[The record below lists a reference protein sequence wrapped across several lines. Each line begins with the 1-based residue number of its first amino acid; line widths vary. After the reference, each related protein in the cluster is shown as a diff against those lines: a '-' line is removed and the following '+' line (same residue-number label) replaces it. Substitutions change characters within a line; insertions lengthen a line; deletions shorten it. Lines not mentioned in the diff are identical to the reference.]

1 MLAVYHYLKR
11 ICFLWLLLVATSL
24 FGQNNNDK
32 DILSVQHFD
41 LQDGLEV
48 GDLQSLVFDKEGW
61 LWISGLES
69 DLGAST
75 FLQNTPKLQWFD
87 GYNFH
92 SVAIPVDEK
101 FSPRV
106 VNLYKR
112 TDGLFYLSLISNDSD
127 RLFLFDPSNL
137 DFQSIPLPAV
147 AHRVDISNMFVQNEN
162 AFVVLDAAEE
172 TYLYRLNSDLS
183 FEKLF
188 KLRTE
193 SGQSYLYQV
202 IAFDDHFLVSE
213 ARVGVMAYAP
223 NGDILKE
230 FSYEDMG
237 LKKVTNPEVLALV
250 DHFSFEDAYHFVLK
264 YDKGVY
270 EYDDQ
275 TMSWSQ
281 SKFEIPN
288 LSDPFVT
295 SLFQSRNAINDSF
308 GNVAWFS
315 KAGNQN
321 LIKREYIQQGN
332 QAASVLVEVKDLI
345 NAGSHDLH
353 KELYLAELGRLTRLV
368 FKNTSVNNFL
378 EDYSIR
384 SIVHYRGNQYLVATE
399 ANGFYLI
406 NVKENTV
413 ERFPLLLKGQ
423 PFSASEIRGVFLS
436 KEGVW
441 TNYNEGILLIDTATH
456 EVERFRHYPVS
467 AMVDD
472 GDRIVY
478 GATHF
483 PLMEFDKVNK
493 VNRPLSKNDSLRV
506 LDLVEF
512 DGSFYASTADGLF
525 RYNDSQEAFVDIP
538 IAPDKLMML
547 SISTQLGLL
556 FTTNDGR
563 VYRIKDEGSK
573 PELIFTD
580 PAASPIATVFEDKE
594 NNLWFATF
602 AGLIKY
608 YPSTKKVQRFI
619 EDDGFSNNEF
629 NRYSFLQ
636 TEDGG
641 VFLGAIRGLNFF
653 HPKDLKKLEKGGEVV
668 LTSLTYF
675 DNKSNANTN
684 ITAHAELADVK
695 DVSLPAENKFLR
707 IQVAPAGLTQPTQVN
722 MEFKLNDG
730 EWLQIKQPGEIQFNN
745 LGAGQYLLKVRMV
758 DSEGTPFGKDLML
771 NIHAKEF
778 FYRTLWF
785 GLLCLL
791 LVVMVSYY
799 FIRQANKA
807 RALGQHYSRSLLK
820 VQEEERMRIS
830 RDLHDSVGQQLILL
844 KNQANASHDQQM
856 VKNVSATLEEVRS
869 ITRNLHPV
877 VLSRLG
883 LTAALE
889 ELIRKLDENTEV
901 FFAIELENIDGL
913 FDAEEELNL
922 YRIIQE
928 ALNNIVKHANA
939 VSAKLTI
946 VRKKNKVLINIQD
959 NGKGFSIEDE
969 QQSSSSLGLKT
980 LQERMAML
988 KGKVR
993 IESGDLGTQIV
1004 LEIPLK

>member
-1 MLAVYHYLKR
+1 M
-11 ICFLWLLLVATSL
+11 VATSL
-24 FGQNNNDK
+24 LGQNNNDK
-32 DILSVQHFD
+32 DVLSIQHFD
-41 LQDGLEV
+41 VQDGLEV

-92 SVAIPVDEK
+92 TVAIPVDEK

-147 AHRVDISNMFVQNEN
+147 ADRVDISNMFVQNEN

-321 LIKREYIQQGN
+321 LIKREYVQQGN

-384 SIVHYRGNQYLVATE
+384 SIVHYRGNRYLVATE

-441 TNYNEGILLIDTATH
+441 TNYNEGVLLIDTATH

-493 VNRPLSKNDSLRV
+493 INRPLSKNDSLRV

-525 RYNDSQEAFVDIP
+525 RYKDSQEAFVDIP
-538 IAPDKLMML
+538 IAPDELMML
-547 SISTQLGLL
+547 SVSTQLGLL

-608 YPSTKKVQRFI
+608 NPDSKEVQRFI

-684 ITAHAELADVK
+684 VAALAELNNVK
-695 DVSLPAENKFLR
+695 EVSLPAENKFLR
-707 IQVAPAGLTQPTQVN
+707 IQVAPARLTQPTQVN

-730 EWLQIKQPGEIQFNN
+730 EWLPIKQPGEIQFNN

-791 LVVMVSYY
+791 LVVVVSYY

-844 KNQANASHDQQM
+844 KNQANASRDQQM

-913 FDAEEELNL
+913 FDGDEELNL

>member
-1 MLAVYHYLKR
+1 MLAFYQSLKR
-11 ICFLWLLLVATSL
+11 ICFLWLLVVMVPL
-24 FGQNNNDK
+24 FGQSYNDK
-32 DILSVQHFD
+32 DILSVQHFNV
-41 LQDGLEV
+41 QDGLEV
-48 GDLQSLVFDKEGW
+48 GDIQSLAFDNAGW

-92 SVAIPVDEK
+92 TVAIPVDDK

-106 VNLYKR
+106 VNLYER
-112 TDGLFYLSLISNDSD
+112 SDGLFYLSLISNHSD
-127 RLFLFDPSNL
+127 KLFLFDPSTL
-137 DFQSIPLPAV
+137 DFKPITLPTV
-147 AHRVDISNMFVQNEN
+147 VGRIDIANMFVQKEDT
-162 AFVVLDAAEE
+162 FIVLDEGEE

-188 KLRTE
+188 KLHTE

-202 IAFDDHFLVSE
+202 IAFNDHFLVSE
-213 ARVGVMAYAP
+213 ARVGVIVYAP
-223 NGDILKE
+223 NGDILKV
-230 FSYEDMG
+230 FNYEDFG
-237 LKKVTNPEVLALV
+237 LKKATNSEVMALV
-250 DHFSFEDAYHFVLK
+250 DHFWFEDAHHFVLK

-270 EYDDQ
+270 EYHEQ

-281 SKFEIPN
+281 SEFEIPS
-288 LSDPFVT
+288 LTDPHVT

-321 LIKREYIQQGN
+321 LIKREYLQQGN
-332 QAASVLVEVKDLI
+332 QAARVLVDVKDLI

-353 KELYLAELGRLTRLV
+353 KELYLAELGRLTRIV

-384 SIVHYRGNQYLVATE
+384 SIAHYRGNQYLAATE
-399 ANGFYLI
+399 ANGLFLI
-406 NVKENTV
+406 NIEKNTV
-413 ERFPLLLKGQ
+413 EQYPLFSNGQ
-423 PFSASEIRGVFLS
+423 PFFPSEIRGVFLS
-436 KEGVW
+436 GEGVW
-441 TNYNEGILLIDTATH
+441 TNYNEGIILIDTATH
-456 EVERFRHYPVS
+456 EVERFRHYPIS

-478 GATHF
+478 GATYF
-483 PLMEFDKVNK
+483 PLMEFDKTDRVNK
-493 VNRPLSKNDSLRV
+493 VLSKNDSLRV
-506 LDLVEF
+506 LDLAKF
-512 DGSFYASTADGLF
+512 DGSFYASTVDGLF
-525 RYNDSQEAFVDIP
+525 KYNDGHETFIDIP
-538 IAPDKLMML
+538 ISSDKLMML
-547 SISTQLGLL
+547 RVSTQLGLL

-608 YPSTKKVQRFI
+608 YIGSKEVQRFI

-675 DNKSNANTN
+675 DNKSNTNTN

-707 IQVAPAGLTQPTQVN
+707 IQVAPVGLTQPTQVI

-730 EWLQIKQPGEIQFNN
+730 EWLPIKQPGEIQFNN

-778 FYRTLWF
+778 FYRTFWF

-791 LVVMVSYY
+791 LVVVISYY

-844 KNQANASHDQQM
+844 KNQANASRDQQM

-946 VRKKNKVLINIQD
+946 VHKKNKVLINIQD

-993 IESGDLGTQIV
+993 IESGDLGTIIS
-1004 LEIPLK
+1004 LIIPK